1 MLGILDSQLPFLSS
15 TLYLSIYLK
24 FKLFFCANF
33 YQSKKKKKIKINKN
47 YGKIKYF
54 KFFKFLLFE
63 F

>member
-47 YGKIKYF
+47 
-54 KFFKFLLFE
+54 
-63 F
+63 